1 MNYPDILLRL
11 VASVLIGGLIG
22 LDRNLRG
29 KPTGIRTLGLV
40 SLGACLLT
48 MAGMN
53 LLTDHGQ
60 ADPSSVSRVIQGLIT
75 GIGFLGAGVIVHENG
90 SDRVRGLTTAA
101 SIWITAILGI
111 LCGMGAW
118 QIASVALVIVFLLFV
133 VGKRLERAVHRR
145 WLSKPAEEQR
155 EISLHD
161 E

>member
-53 LLTDHGQ
+53 LLTAHGQ

-118 QIASVALVIVFLLFV
+118 QIAGVALVIVFLLFV

-145 WLSKPAEEQR
+145 WLNKPAEEQR
-155 EISLHD
+155 EIRLHD

>member
-29 KPTGIRTLGLV
+29 KPSGIRTLGLV

-53 LLTDHGQ
+53 LLTAHGQ
-60 ADPSSVSRVIQGLIT
+60 TDPSSVSRVIQGLIT

-118 QIASVALVIVFLLFV
+118 QIAGAALVIVFLLFV

-145 WLSKPAEEQR
+145 WLDKPAEEQR
-155 EISLHD
+155 EIALHD

>member
-1 MNYPDILLRL
+1 MDYPDILLRL

-29 KPTGIRTLGLV
+29 KPSGIRTLGLV

-48 MAGMN
+48 MAGLN

-145 WLSKPAEEQR
+145 WLNKPAEEQR